1 MAARAID
8 ADTFDREVLQNE
20 KAVLVDFWAEWCG
33 PCRALGPVLDQ
44 LADELGDAL
53 DIVKINIDD
62 NPEIALRYQV
72 MSLPAMKI
80 FRGGEIVHTITGAK
94 PRPVLEEE
102 ITAHLT

>member
-8 ADTFDREVLQNE
+8 ASTFEHEVLQSE
-20 KAVLVDFWAEWCG
+20 KVVLVDFWAEWCG

-44 LADELGDAL
+44 IADDLGDKL
-53 DIVKINIDD
+53 DIVKVNIDH
-62 NPEIALRYQV
+62 NPEIALRYRI
-72 MSLPAMKI
+72 MSIPAMKI